1 MDGWSGAVG
10 AVASAFDKALEM
22 GLIKMKERWTKEYHV
37 KKKQLQDEYKKVKI
51 LRDYRLIKDLEDE
64 IQILMEDFENQIE
77 NGRS

>member
-10 AVASAFDKALEM
+10 AIASAFDKALEM

-64 IQILMEDFENQIE
+64 IQLLMEDFENQIE

>member
-64 IQILMEDFENQIE
+64 IKLLMEDFENQIE

>member
-64 IQILMEDFENQIE
+64 IQLLMEDFENQIE